1 MKIHSIQGIPLSYI
15 KSILK
20 IDPSSPSGL
29 TWLPRDDDDSWNTKH
44 ANKLAGYFH
53 VDNRGYKS
61 YKLTIRYNNKKHD
74 IRCSRIIM
82 ILNNGFLTNGKVA
95 DHINNNAIDNSLK
108 NIREATISENCRN
121 SKLRKNN
128 TSGIKGISWDKKRKK
143 WEVKLYVNY
152 KKIHIGYFLSLEDAK
167 EAISQARK
175 KFHGEFGRDQ

>member
-1 MKIHSIQGIPLSYI
+1 MKNSSIQGIPLSYI

-20 IDPSSPSGL
+20 IDSSSPSGL
-29 TWLPRDDDDSWNTKH
+29 TWLPREDDSWNTKH
-44 ANKLAGYFH
+44 ANKVAGYFH

-82 ILNNGFLTNGKVA
+82 LLNNGFLTNGKVT
-95 DHINNNAIDNSLK
+95 DHINNNTLDNSSK

-128 TSGIKGISWDKKRKK
+128 TSGIKGISWDKKRNK

-152 KKIHIGYFLSLEDAK
+152 KKIHIGYFLSLEEAK

-175 KFHGEFGRDQ
+175 KLHGEFGRDK